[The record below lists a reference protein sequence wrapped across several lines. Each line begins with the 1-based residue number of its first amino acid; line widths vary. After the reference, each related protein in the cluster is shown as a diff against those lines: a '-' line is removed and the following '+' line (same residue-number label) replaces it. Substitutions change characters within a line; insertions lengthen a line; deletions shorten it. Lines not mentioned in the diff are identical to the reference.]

1 MKTKHEK
8 TNFLNNF
15 FFSFPIENKIDI
27 LLLKKDIIFLENDRW
42 ASLQNI
48 EIKSYLDNYIYGKM

>member
-1 MKTKHEK
+1 MKKLI
-8 TNFLNNF
+8 FLTI

-48 EIKSYLDNYIYGKM
+48 EIKSYLDNYICGKM

>member
-1 MKTKHEK
+1 MKKLI
-8 TNFLNNF
+8 FLTI
-15 FFSFPIENKIDI
+15 FFSFPIENEIGI

-48 EIKSYLDNYIYGKM
+48 EIKSYLDNYICGKM